1 MNNSQSLGFIL
12 GPAIGGTVAHIR
24 PQLPTL
30 IATCLSL
37 LNLIRYL
44 FSVLLVSFHILSLSL
59 SLIFIILCCS
69 VYFFLP
75 ESLPPEKRLKSSQS
89 DFIPNLSSL
98 YRCIK
103 QNRLRMFFSHKQYSL
118 DASKINDFLSLSLLG
133 NILWIRF
140 LYLTEF
146 TLFETTFGFYN
157 LQILGLNAR
166 SKTNSFFDLD
176 ANLFYPNIWPCSKI
190 STRIY
195 WLCFSH

>member
-1 MNNSQSLGFIL
+1 MWTILKVWDSYWVLPLEEQWHIFVHNYQRSL
-12 GPAIGGTVAHIR
+12 P
-24 PQLPTL
+24 
-30 IATCLSL
+30 
-37 LNLIRYL
+37 
-44 FSVLLVSFHILSLSL
+44 LVSLCWILSGTFFLFFWSLFTFSLSL
-59 SLIFIILCCS
+59 SDIHYSLLQCI
-69 VYFFLP
+69 FFLTWITSSWKTF
-75 ESLPPEKRLKSSQS
+75 EKFTIRFYSKFVISLSMYQTKP
-89 DFIPNLSSL
+89 IT
-98 YRCIK
+98 YV
-103 QNRLRMFFSHKQYSL
+103 FFSQTIFSWCFQNQWL
-118 DASKINDFLSLSLLG
+118 SLSLSLLG